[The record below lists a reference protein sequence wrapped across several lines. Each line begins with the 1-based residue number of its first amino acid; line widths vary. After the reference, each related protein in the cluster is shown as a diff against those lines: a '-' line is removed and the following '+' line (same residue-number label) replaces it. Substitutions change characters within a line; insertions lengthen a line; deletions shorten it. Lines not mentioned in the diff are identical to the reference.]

1 MSDRA
6 AEREHLLS
14 AGGMTRRLETG
25 FLVCLMLVGAFSLW
39 TVVPLGWLWI
49 GSQIVGTQE
58 PRLWAY
64 FVVLVGIVLSV
75 IVIATVLSALNRRVI
90 AVRGG
95 EGFRPTK
102 IPLPWLE
109 SMRDERHHQ
118 SAGVLDS
125 VLVAS
130 AVLAAIAMLIWFL
143 GFAGSP
149 VPSQ

>member
-1 MSDRA
+1 
-6 AEREHLLS
+6 
-14 AGGMTRRLETG
+14 MTRRLEAG
-25 FLVCLMLVGAFSLW
+25 FLVALMLVGAFSLW

-64 FVVLVGIVLSV
+64 FVVLVGIVISV
-75 IVIATVLSALNRRVI
+75 IVIAKVLAALNGRVMAI
-90 AVRGG
+90 RGG

-109 SMRDERHHQ
+109 SMRDERHSQ
-118 SAGVLDS
+118 RASVLDS

-130 AVLAAIAMLIWFL
+130 AVMAVVALVIWFAL
-143 GFAGSP
+143 LAGSP
-149 VPSQ
+149 VPNQ